1 MDLDDLQPR
10 KKLPDIVLGE
20 DISALSAHELE
31 KRIARL
37 EEEIARCAPYL
48 DREIAALKNLKV
60 VVALGKIGFDAYLTY
75 LKRQG
80 IAVKRS
86 ETLMPS
92 ARAVAGRCRQPRAP
106 P

>member
-37 EEEIARCAPYL
+37 EEEIARCS
-48 DREIAALKNLKV
+48 AAIK
-60 VVALGKIGFDAYLTY
+60 A
-75 LKRQG
+75 RQ
-80 IAVKRS
+80 ATK
-86 ETLMPS
+86 S
-92 ARAVAGRCRQPRAP
+92 AAESFFKK
-106 P
+106 